1 MFFGNFEQICLFLTD
16 RWTDRWMDRWT
27 DRWMDGQTLLQILE
41 DESKNI
47 TTKKQ
52 KSETGVVHG
61 THQMARNEFF
71 STSLQKSPPR
81 RLISLI

>member
-1 MFFGNFEQICLFLTD
+1 MLEKIIAFLPCVAALD
-16 RWTDRWMDRWT
+16 RWTDEADGWT

-52 KSETGVVHG
+52 KSETEVVHG
-61 THQMARNEFF
+61 THQMTRNEFF
-71 STSLQKSPPR
+71 SPSLPKSPPR